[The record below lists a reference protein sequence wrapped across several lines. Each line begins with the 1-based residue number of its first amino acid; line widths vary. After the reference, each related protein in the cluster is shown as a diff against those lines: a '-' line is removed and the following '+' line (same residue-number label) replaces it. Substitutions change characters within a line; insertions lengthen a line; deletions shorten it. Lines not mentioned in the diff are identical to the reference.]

1 MSVKKILFNI
11 KGMKI
16 IKKDVLS
23 LSEYDKRKLRTF
35 EGVKTNKQLI
45 KKLKEQGVN
54 LFKKPETQ
62 LKRAFEYVINKFNK
76 EAKQEKNYSNF
87 DKKLIK
93 DIKSEKNNLSF
104 VNLDNKKKNLIAD
117 RLSQT
122 KNKYILSINNDT
134 FYTLNESVLSIL
146 KNDNSNITES
156 RNTLSQSD
164 TEIIDYIIETK
175 NIKLQLVTKKERK
188 LIGSFFKYEHLIP
201 DLDLSELQIYKYFNI
216 ENYTENCFIKS
227 LMGQVPDMI
236 INDIRLI
243 IKNKNTTLSSIKLIA
258 EKHNLKIRVK
268 LIDKTIRTYGNN
280 DNNIITLCLVDDHYF
295 KFMTVPITSY
305 ALENYKD
312 ICHLDN
318 WNEIYKKRN
327 DSYYRKDKKRF
338 IDSFYLVRF
347 LLENKDKY
355 LKPIEKNNLLD
366 STAYFSS
373 IKEIKNL
380 NYSEESNLKLNE
392 YKEKDFIPRC
402 LYTKNREPFI
412 NINNPILK
420 LCCKIEVEQN
430 NSGKIITDKMI
441 NNFYDKFISNA
452 IKYDCININ
461 NELDIHKYAKHNDYI
476 NVFFDF
482 ETYTN
487 GNKHIPY
494 LCCVKSDNYE
504 KSFFGND
511 CGRLMLDTLHK
522 DFKAEPIKLIA
533 HNISY
538 DLKFIFKYLSRPSFI
553 KRGSLV
559 MFGNADY
566 WSNGKK
572 QLIKF
577 QDSYSLISSKLSKFG
592 EMFGFQQ
599 EKEFIPYCLYT
610 NDREPFINISNPLLK
625 LCCKI
630 QVEQN
635 NIGKNITDEMIN
647 KFYDKFISNAK
658 EWNCIN
664 NNDELDIYKYA
675 EAYCKIDCV
684 ILEKGYNTF
693 KEQIKDAFDMN
704 LENYV
709 SAAAFAND
717 VLLKKGAYDGVY
729 MLNGVVREFIQ
740 LCMVGGR
747 TMCSDNKKHIVDKIG
762 TRLSDFDAV
771 SLYPSAM
778 SRLGGYLK
786 GKPKILKT
794 TNYED
799 IKNYDGY
806 FVEVKIIK
814 VNKKLS
820 FPLLSYTNKDGIR
833 NFTNEMEGRT
843 VYLDKISLE
852 DAIQF
857 QKIEFEIIKGYYYNE
872 GRNFKLKE
880 IIKFLFEE
888 RLRLKKKENPLQNIY
903 KLIMNSS
910 YGKTL
915 LKPIDENVS
924 YIKGTDKMMN
934 YIINNYTF
942 HKITTLVSE
951 IDIED
956 KYKVYEVK
964 TIKPINNHFNNASCG
979 VEVLSMSKRIMNEVM
994 CLANDL
1000 ELKLYYQDTD
1010 SMHISENDINILS
1023 NAYKSKYNRDLIG
1036 KNMGQFHTDFSS
1048 KILDKETIYAKRS
1061 IFLGKK
1067 CYIDELSDKNG
1078 DIDYHIRMKGISEDS
1093 IKYHAYLDFNN
1104 DPYLLFEY
1112 LYHGNSY
1119 TFDLTCNNLKC
1130 CFESVN
1136 MNTIRSRE
1144 AFNRQIIFT
1153 DKEKKEIKKLKKMS
1167 PKIDPNMFDFLKSF
1181 QFMFD

>member
-1 MSVKKILFNI
+1 M
-11 KGMKI
+11 
-16 IKKDVLS
+16 
-23 LSEYDKRKLRTF
+23 
-35 EGVKTNKQLI
+35 
-45 KKLKEQGVN
+45 
-54 LFKKPETQ
+54 
-62 LKRAFEYVINKFNK
+62 
-76 EAKQEKNYSNF
+76 
-87 DKKLIK
+87 
-93 DIKSEKNNLSF
+93 
-104 VNLDNKKKNLIAD
+104 
-117 RLSQT
+117 
-122 KNKYILSINNDT
+122 
-134 FYTLNESVLSIL
+134 
-146 KNDNSNITES
+146 
-156 RNTLSQSD
+156 
-164 TEIIDYIIETK
+164 
-175 NIKLQLVTKKERK
+175 
-188 LIGSFFKYEHLIP
+188 GSFFKYEHIIP
-201 DLDLSELQIYKYFNI
+201 DLDLSELQIYNNFNI
-216 ENYTENCFIKS
+216 QNYTENCFIKS
-227 LMGQVPDMI
+227 LKGQVPDSVL
-236 INDIRLI
+236 NDIRLD
-243 IKNKNTTLSSIKLIA
+243 IKSKDTPLTSIKLVTK
-258 EKHNLKIRVK
+258 KHNIQIKVK
-268 LIDKTIRTYGNN
+268 LIDKTIRVYGDNK
-280 DNNIITLCLVDDHYF
+280 NNIINICLIDNHYF
-295 KFMTVPITSY
+295 KLIVVPITSY

-312 ICHLDN
+312 LCHLTN

-327 DSYYRKDKKRF
+327 DGYRRDKKRF
-338 IDSFYLVRF
+338 IDSFYLVNF
-347 LLENKDKY
+347 LLNNKETY
-355 LKPIEKNNLLD
+355 LKPIEKNYLLD

-373 IKEIKNL
+373 IKDITNL
-380 NYSEESNLKLNE
+380 NYDEETNLKLNE
-392 YKEKDFIPRC
+392 YKEKE
-402 LYTKNREPFI
+402 N
-412 NINNPILK
+412 
-420 LCCKIEVEQN
+420 KI
-430 NSGKIITDKMI
+430 
-441 NNFYDKFISNA
+441 
-452 IKYDCININ
+452 
-461 NELDIHKYAKHNDYI
+461 DYI

-487 GNKHIPY
+487 GNKHEPY

-504 KSFFGND
+504 KTFYGND

-522 DFKAEPIKLIA
+522 DFKTQPIKLIA

-538 DLKFIFKYLSRPSFI
+538 DLKFIFKYLTKPTFI

-566 WSNGKK
+566 WSNNKK

-592 EMFGFQQ
+592 EMFGFEQ

-610 NDREPFINISNPLLK
+610 NNREPFININNPILK

-635 NIGKNITDEMIN
+635 NIGKIINDDMIN

-658 EWNCIN
+658 KWNCIN
-664 NNDELDIYKYA
+664 DNQLDIYKYA
-675 EAYCKIDCV
+675 EYYCKIDCS

-693 KEQIKDAFDMN
+693 KEQIKEAFDMN
-704 LENYV
+704 LEDYV

-747 TMCSDNKKHIVDKIG
+747 TMCANNEKFLVDKKD

-778 SRLGGYLK
+778 ERLGGYLK
-786 GKPKILKT
+786 GKPKILKS

-806 FVEVKIIK
+806 FLEVKIIK
-814 VNKKLS
+814 VNKHLS
-820 FPLLSYTNKDGIR
+820 FPLLSYINKKGIR
-833 NFTNEMEGRT
+833 NFTNEMEGKT

-852 DAIQF
+852 DAIKF
-857 QKIEFEIIKGYYYNE
+857 QEIEFEIIRGYYYDE
-872 GRNFKLKE
+872 GRNIKLKE

-888 RLRLKKKENPLQNIY
+888 RLILKEEENPLQNIY

-924 YIKGTDKMMN
+924 YIKGTDKMKS

-942 HKITTLVSE
+942 HKITTLMSE
-951 IDIED
+951 NDIDD

-964 TIKPINNHFNNASCG
+964 TIKPINNHFNNASAG
-979 VEVLSMSKRIMNEVM
+979 VEVLAMSKRIMNEVM
-994 CLANDL
+994 CLSED
-1000 ELKLYYQDTD
+1000 LKLKIYYQDTD

-1023 NAYKSKYNRDLIG
+1023 DGFKSKYNRDLIG

-1048 KILDKETIYAKRS
+1048 KILDKKTIYAKRS

-1067 CYIDELSDKNG
+1067 CYIDELTDEEGKL
-1078 DIDYHIRMKGISEDS
+1078 IDYHIRMKGISEDS

-1112 LYHGNSY
+1112 LYHGNEY

-1144 AFNRQIIFT
+1144 AFNR
-1153 DKEKKEIKKLKKMS
+1153 
-1167 PKIDPNMFDFLKSF
+1167 KIHF
-1181 QFMFD
+1181 

>member
-1 MSVKKILFNI
+1 MSINNILVNI

-35 EGVKTNKQLI
+35 EGVKSNKQLI
-45 KKLKEQGVN
+45 KKLQDQGVN

-62 LKRAFEYVINKFNK
+62 IKRALEYVINKFNK
-76 EAKQEKNYSNF
+76 EAKKEKTYINF

-93 DIKSEKNNLSF
+93 DIKSEKNNLLF
-104 VNLDNKKKNLIAD
+104 INLDNKKKNLIAD
-117 RLSQT
+117 RLSQS
-122 KNKYILSINNDT
+122 KNKYILTINNNII
-134 FYTLNESVLSIL
+134 YTLNQDVLNII
-146 KNDNSNITES
+146 KKDNFNTTES
-156 RNTLSQSD
+156 RNNLNDSD
-164 TEIIDYIIETK
+164 SEILDYIIESK
-175 NIKLQLVTKKERK
+175 SFKLDLVTKKERK
-188 LIGSFFKYEHLIP
+188 LNGSFFKYEHIIP
-201 DLDLSELQIYKYFNI
+201 DLDLSELQIYKNFNI

-227 LMGQVPDMI
+227 LMGQVSDNI
-236 INDIRLI
+236 LNDIRFMN
-243 IKNKNTTLSSIKLIA
+243 KNKDTTLTSIKLIS
-258 EKHNLKIRVK
+258 EKWNLKIRVK
-268 LIDKTIRTYGNN
+268 LPDKTIRTYGSNE
-280 DNNIITLCLVDDHYF
+280 NNIITLCLVDNHYF
-295 KFMTVPITSY
+295 KFMTIPITSY

-312 ICHLDN
+312 LCHLSN
-318 WNEIYKKRN
+318 WNEIYRRDNNYYKR
-327 DSYYRKDKKRF
+327 DKKRF
-338 IDSFYLVRF
+338 INSFYLVNF
-347 LLENKDKY
+347 LLENKDEY
-355 LKPIEKNNLLD
+355 LKPIQKNSLLD

-373 IKEIKNL
+373 IKEITNL
-380 NYSEESNLKLNE
+380 EYNEESNLKLNE

-430 NSGKIITDKMI
+430 NSGKIITDEMI
-441 NNFYDKFISNA
+441 NKFYDKFISNA

-487 GNKHIPY
+487 EDKHEPY
-494 LCCVKSDNYE
+494 LCCVKSNNY
-504 KSFFGND
+504 KKTFYGND
-511 CGRLMLDTLHK
+511 CGRLMLDALHK
-522 DFKAEPIKLIA
+522 DFKAKPIKLIA

-538 DLKFIFKYLSRPSFI
+538 DLKFIFKYLSNPSFI

-566 WSNGKK
+566 WSNNKK

-592 EMFGFQQ
+592 EMFGFSQ

-610 NDREPFINISNPLLK
+610 NKREPCININNPILK

-658 EWNCIN
+658 KWNCIN
-664 NNDELDIYKYA
+664 INNELNIFKYA
-675 EAYCKIDCV
+675 EYYCEIDCE
-684 ILEKGYNTF
+684 ILETGYNTF
-693 KEQIKDAFDMN
+693 KEQINVAFSMN

-717 VLLKKGAYDGVY
+717 VLLKQGAYEGVY

-747 TMCSDNKKHIVDKIG
+747 TMCADNKKYIVDKK
-762 TRLSDFDAV
+762 RLADFDAV

-778 SRLGGYLK
+778 QRLGGYLK
-786 GKPKILKT
+786 GKPKILKS

-806 FVEVKIIK
+806 FIEVKIIK
-814 VNKKLS
+814 VNKDLS
-820 FPLLSYTNKDGIR
+820 FPLLSYINEKGVR
-833 NFTNEMEGRT
+833 HFTNEMEGKT

-852 DAIQF
+852 DAIEF
-857 QKIEFEIIKGYYYNE
+857 QKIEFEIIKGYYYDE
-872 GRNFKLKE
+872 GRNMKLKE
-880 IIKFLFEE
+880 IINFLFEE
-888 RLRLKKKENPLQNIY
+888 RLRLKDKENPLQNIY

-915 LKPIDENVS
+915 LKPIDEKVK
-924 YIKGTDKMMN
+924 YIKGTDNMMN

-942 HKITTLVSE
+942 HKITTLMSE
-951 IDIED
+951 KDIQD
-956 KYKVYEVK
+956 KNKIYEVK
-964 TIKPINNHFNNASCG
+964 TINPINNHFNNASCG
-979 VEVLSMSKRIMNEVM
+979 VEVLAMSKRIMNEVM
-994 CLANDL
+994 CLAED
-1000 ELKLYYQDTD
+1000 LKLKIYYQDTD
-1010 SMHISENDINILS
+1010 SMHIRNIDIKKLNDNFKL
-1023 NAYKSKYNRDLIG
+1023 KYNKELIG
-1036 KNMGQFHTDFSS
+1036 KNMGQFHTDFTS
-1048 KILDKETIYAKRS
+1048 KILDKKTIYAKRS

-1067 CYIDELSDKNG
+1067 CYIDELTDKKG
-1078 DIDYHIRMKGISEDS
+1078 KIIDYHIRMKGISEDS
-1093 IKYHAYLDFNN
+1093 IKYHAYLDFKN

-1112 LYHGNSY
+1112 LYEGNEY

-1144 AFNRQIIFT
+1144 AFNR
-1153 DKEKKEIKKLKKMS
+1153 
-1167 PKIDPNMFDFLKSF
+1167 KIRF
-1181 QFMFD
+1181 

>member
-1 MSVKKILFNI
+1 MSINNILVNI
-11 KGMKI
+11 KGMKNREAI
-16 IKKDVLS
+16 SETPKRGLTVIKKDVLS

-35 EGVKTNKQLI
+35 EGVKSNKQLI

-54 LFKKPETQ
+54 LFKNPETQ
-62 LKRAFEYVINKFNK
+62 IKRAFEYVINKFNK
-76 EAKQEKNYSNF
+76 EAKQEKNYNNF

-117 RLSQT
+117 RLSQS
-122 KNKYILSINNDT
+122 KNKYILTINNDT

-146 KNDNSNITES
+146 KKDNSNITES
-156 RNTLSQSD
+156 RNTLSESD

-268 LIDKTIRTYGNN
+268 LTDDTIRTYGDNG
-280 DNNIITLCLVDDHYF
+280 NNIITLCLVDDHYF
-295 KFMTVPITSY
+295 KFMTVPITNY
-305 ALENYKD
+305 ALKNYKD

-318 WNEIYKKRN
+318 WNEIYKIRDGYYKR
-327 DSYYRKDKKRF
+327 DKKRF
-338 IDSFYLVRF
+338 TNSFYLVRF
-347 LLENKDKY
+347 LLENKDEY
-355 LKPIEKNNLLD
+355 LKPIEKNSLLD

-373 IKEIKNL
+373 IKEITNL
-380 NYSEESNLKLNE
+380 EYNEESNLKLNE
-392 YKEKDFIPRC
+392 YKEKA
-402 LYTKNREPFI
+402 N
-412 NINNPILK
+412 
-420 LCCKIEVEQN
+420 KI
-430 NSGKIITDKMI
+430 
-441 NNFYDKFISNA
+441 
-452 IKYDCININ
+452 
-461 NELDIHKYAKHNDYI
+461 DYI

-494 LCCVKSDNYE
+494 LCCVKSVNYE
-504 KSFFGND
+504 KTFYGND
-511 CGRLMLDTLHK
+511 CGRLMLDALHK
-522 DFKAEPIKLIA
+522 DFKAVPIKLIA

-538 DLKFIFKYLSRPSFI
+538 DLKFIFKYLSKPTFI

-658 EWNCIN
+658 KWNCIN

-675 EAYCKIDCV
+675 KAYCKIDCV

-693 KEQIKDAFDMN
+693 KEQIKEAFDMN
-704 LENYV
+704 LDNYV

-717 VLLKKGAYDGVY
+717 VLLKQGAYEGVY

-747 TMCSDNKKHIVDKIG
+747 TMCADNKKHIVDKKK
-762 TRLSDFDAV
+762 LADFDAV

-778 SRLGGYLK
+778 VRLGGYLK

-820 FPLLSYTNKDGIR
+820 FPLLSYINKDGIR

-843 VYLDKISLE
+843 VYLDKTSLE

-994 CLANDL
+994 CLAED
-1000 ELKLYYQDTD
+1000 LKLKIYYQDTD
-1010 SMHISENDINILS
+1010 SMHIRNINIKKLS
-1023 NAYKSKYNRDLIG
+1023 NAYKSLYNRDLIG

-1067 CYIDELSDKNG
+1067 CYIDELTDKKG
-1078 DIDYHIRMKGISEDS
+1078 KIIDYHIRMKGISEDS
-1093 IKYHAYLDFNN
+1093 IKYHAYLDFKN

-1112 LYHGNSY
+1112 LYEGNEY

-1144 AFNRQIIFT
+1144 AFNR
-1153 DKEKKEIKKLKKMS
+1153 
-1167 PKIDPNMFDFLKSF
+1167 KIRF
-1181 QFMFD
+1181 

>member
-1 MSVKKILFNI
+1 MSINNILVNI

-35 EGVKTNKQLI
+35 EGVKSNKQLI
-45 KKLKEQGVN
+45 KKLQDQGVN

-62 LKRAFEYVINKFNK
+62 IKRAFEYVINKFNK
-76 EAKQEKNYSNF
+76 EAKKEKTYINF

-93 DIKSEKNNLSF
+93 DIKSEKNNLLF
-104 VNLDNKKKNLIAD
+104 INLDNKKKNLIAD
-117 RLSQT
+117 RLSQS
-122 KNKYILSINNDT
+122 KNKYILTINNNLI
-134 FYTLNESVLSIL
+134 YTLNQDVLNIIKKDNFNTTETRNNLNDSDSEIL
-146 KNDNSNITES
+146 
-156 RNTLSQSD
+156 
-164 TEIIDYIIETK
+164 DYIIESK
-175 NIKLQLVTKKERK
+175 SLKLDLVTKKERK
-188 LIGSFFKYEHLIP
+188 LNGSFFKYEHIIP
-201 DLDLSELQIYKYFNI
+201 DLDLSELQIYKNFNI

-227 LMGQVPDMI
+227 LMGQVSDNI
-236 INDIRLI
+236 LNDIRFMN
-243 IKNKNTTLSSIKLIA
+243 KNKDTTLTSIKLIS
-258 EKHNLKIRVK
+258 EKWNLKIRVK
-268 LIDKTIRTYGNN
+268 LPDKTIRTYGSNE
-280 DNNIITLCLVDDHYF
+280 NNIITLCLVDNHYF
-295 KFMTVPITSY
+295 KFMTIPITSY

-312 ICHLDN
+312 LCHLSN
-318 WNEIYKKRN
+318 WNEIYRRDNNYYKR
-327 DSYYRKDKKRF
+327 DKKRF
-338 IDSFYLVRF
+338 INSFYLVNF
-347 LLENKDKY
+347 LLENKDEY
-355 LKPIEKNNLLD
+355 LKPIQKNSLLD

-373 IKEIKNL
+373 IKEITNL
-380 NYSEESNLKLNE
+380 EYNEERNLKLNE

-441 NNFYDKFISNA
+441 NKFYDKFISNA

-487 GNKHIPY
+487 EDKHEPY
-494 LCCVKSDNYE
+494 LCCVKSNNY
-504 KSFFGND
+504 KKTFYGND
-511 CGRLMLDTLHK
+511 CGRLMLDALHK
-522 DFKAEPIKLIA
+522 DFKAKPIKLIA

-538 DLKFIFKYLSRPSFI
+538 DLKFIFKYLSNPSFI

-566 WSNGKK
+566 WSNNKK

-592 EMFGFQQ
+592 EMFGFSQ

-610 NDREPFINISNPLLK
+610 NKREPFININNPILK

-658 EWNCIN
+658 KWNCIN
-664 NNDELDIYKYA
+664 NNEELDIFKYA
-675 EAYCKIDCV
+675 EYYCEIDCE

-693 KEQIKDAFDMN
+693 KEQINVAFSMN

-717 VLLKKGAYDGVY
+717 VLLKQGAYDGVY

-747 TMCSDNKKHIVDKIG
+747 TMCADNKKDKVDKK
-762 TRLSDFDAV
+762 RLADFDAV

-778 SRLGGYLK
+778 QRLGGYLK
-786 GKPKILKT
+786 GKPKILKS

-806 FVEVKIIK
+806 FIEVKIIK
-814 VNKKLS
+814 VNKDLS
-820 FPLLSYTNKDGIR
+820 FPLLSYINEKGVR
-833 NFTNEMEGRT
+833 HFTNEMEGKT

-852 DAIQF
+852 DAIEF
-857 QKIEFEIIKGYYYNE
+857 QKIEFEIIKGYYYDQ
-872 GRNFKLKE
+872 GRNMKLKE
-880 IIKFLFEE
+880 IITFLFEE
-888 RLRLKKKENPLQNIY
+888 RLRLKDKENPLQNIY

-915 LKPIDENVS
+915 LKPIDEKVK
-924 YIKGTDKMMN
+924 YIKGTDNMMN

-942 HKITTLVSE
+942 HKITTLMSE
-951 IDIED
+951 KDIQD
-956 KYKVYEVK
+956 KNKIYEVK
-964 TIKPINNHFNNASCG
+964 TINPINNHFNNASCG
-979 VEVLSMSKRIMNEVM
+979 VEVLAMSKRIMNEVM
-994 CLANDL
+994 CLAED
-1000 ELKLYYQDTD
+1000 LKLKIYYQDTD
-1010 SMHISENDINILS
+1010 SMHIRNIDIKKLNDNFKL
-1023 NAYKSKYNRDLIG
+1023 KYNKELIG
-1036 KNMGQFHTDFSS
+1036 KNMGQFHTDFTS
-1048 KILDKETIYAKRS
+1048 KILDKKTIYAKRS

-1067 CYIDELSDKNG
+1067 CYIDELTDKKG
-1078 DIDYHIRMKGISEDS
+1078 KIIDYHIRMKGISEDS
-1093 IKYHAYLDFNN
+1093 IKYHAYLDFKN

-1112 LYHGNSY
+1112 LYEGNEY

-1144 AFNRQIIFT
+1144 AFNR
-1153 DKEKKEIKKLKKMS
+1153 
-1167 PKIDPNMFDFLKSF
+1167 KIRF
-1181 QFMFD
+1181 